1 LWERVKR
8 LLDYLDEMFALHPSP
23 SEIRARS
30 LRVAVIVLVVIVIFR
45 AVAFVFF
52 FLVWLLSNEDIG
64 SYPAI
69 TRV

>member
-8 LLDYLDEMFALHPSP
+8 LLDYLDE
-23 SEIRARS
+23 IS
-30 LRVAVIVLVVIVIFR
+30 LRVAVIVLVVIVMIVIFR
-45 AVAFVFF
+45 AVAFVFLF

-69 TRV
+69 RRV